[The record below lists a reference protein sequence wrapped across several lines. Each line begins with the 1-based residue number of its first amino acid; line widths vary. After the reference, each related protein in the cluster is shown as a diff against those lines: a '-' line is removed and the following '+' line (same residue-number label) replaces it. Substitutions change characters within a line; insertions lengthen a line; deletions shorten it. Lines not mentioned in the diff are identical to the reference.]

1 VSRNPESPWRRK
13 PMNEREKLIDDAIKK
28 REMRKRESA
37 EMNKTIVELEKRK
50 REMGL
55 PRERRR

>member
-1 VSRNPESPWRRK
+1 
-13 PMNEREKLIDDAIKK
+13 MNDREKLIDDAIKK

>member
-1 VSRNPESPWRRK
+1 
-13 PMNEREKLIDDAIKK
+13 MNEREKLIDDAIKRREK
-28 REMRKRESA
+28 RRRDSV

-50 REMGL
+50 RELGL

>member
-1 VSRNPESPWRRK
+1 
-13 PMNEREKLIDDAIKK
+13 MNEREKLIDDAIKK
-28 REMRKRESA
+28 RERRKRESV

-50 REMGL
+50 RAMGL